1 MEDGKCSECGSA
13 LPRGA
18 VRCATCGAPVSSDV
32 KKCPECGKMIPAK
45 AVFCPRCGKMVWNDM
60 AEDEPPQP
68 ECEEN
73 KETATKQEP
82 NGTSETGKEHPRP
95 KQQRRSSRNRIIT
108 TILVIIVLCG
118 AAYALY
124 DWGGGGDNTTNPYMT
139 LTGTGTDTTTHAEP
153 ERMNVV
159 EATGIYGNTLIHDN
173 RIGDKSVQ
181 GSAAYAL
188 LKGRPLIIG
197 INFFSGEKQRSFFK
211 LTMLYKEDGRWHCGK
226 DVMRYEDGGTIEMN
240 RDKLKIAG
248 DIIKAGGLVLFPTET
263 VYGLGSNGLDENSQL
278 KLMLFNIESSDFV
291 HLDYECEPVMVNG
304 MTLYY
309 GKITNQR
316 ETPEFDFLKDELGK
330 LPIVHHPSPQEIE
343 MAAPTNASR
352 KWVTDNDSIINL
364 LRNGK
369 QEVTLALTRYNS
381 PLFSRSEVDMD
392 TKISTETY
400 IYFVTHSG
408 TVFGYNHITKKFFIA
423 YVDDRSEKIGRKIRD
438 NEMRHVPYM
447 LIVGEKE
454 AANGEVS
461 VRKQGEGDKGTMK
474 KDEFC
479 KNILEEVNNMIN
491 KW

>member
-1 MEDGKCSECGSA
+1 MDRCKECGSEI
-13 LPRGA
+13 RNGSE
-18 VRCATCGAPVSSDV
+18 RCDKCGATVGGRTRR
-32 KKCPECGKMIPAK
+32 CPECGKHIPPK
-45 AVFCPRCGKMVWNDM
+45 SVFCPHCGKMVWNDM

-139 LTGTGTDTTTHAEP
+139 LTGTDTTTHAEP

-211 LTMLYKEDGRWHCGK
+211 LTMLYKEDGLWHCGK

-248 DIIKAGGLVLFPTET
+248 ENIPRFVQIDGKNYFYFVYLVKPAEKF
-263 VYGLGSNGLDENSQL
+263 LGTAANSQL

-316 ETPEFDFLKDELGK
+316 ETPEFAFLKDELGK

-369 QEVTLALTRYNS
+369 QEVTLTLTRYNS

-392 TKISTETY
+392 TRVSTETY
-400 IYFVTHSG
+400 IYYVTHGG

-423 YVDDRSEKIGRKIRD
+423 YVDDRSARPQIEINSDGTL
-438 NEMRHVPYM
+438 HVKAP
-447 LIVGEKE
+447 
-454 AANGEVS
+454 S
-461 VRKQGEGDKGTMK
+461 VDFDLDPNTGKATL
-474 KDEFC
+474 
-479 KNILEEVNNMIN
+479 N
-491 KW
+491 

>member
-1 MEDGKCSECGSA
+1 MDRCKECGSEI
-13 LPRGA
+13 RNGSE
-18 VRCATCGAPVSSDV
+18 RCDKCGATVGGRTRR
-32 KKCPECGKMIPAK
+32 CPECGKHIPPK
-45 AVFCPRCGKMVWNDM
+45 SVFCPHCGKMVWNDM

-188 LKGRPLIIG
+188 LNGRPLIIG
-197 INFFSGEKQRSFFK
+197 INFFSEEKQRSFFK

-248 DIIKAGGLVLFPTET
+248 ENIPRFVQIDGKNYFYFVYLVKPAEKF
-263 VYGLGSNGLDENSQL
+263 LGTAANSQL

-316 ETPEFDFLKDELGK
+316 ETPEFAVLKDELGK

-423 YVDDRSEKIGRKIRD
+423 YVDDRSSQPQIEINSDGTL
-438 NEMRHVPYM
+438 HVKAP
-447 LIVGEKE
+447 
-454 AANGEVS
+454 S
-461 VRKQGEGDKGTMK
+461 VDFDLDPSTGKATL
-474 KDEFC
+474 
-479 KNILEEVNNMIN
+479 N
-491 KW
+491 

>member
-1 MEDGKCSECGSA
+1 MDRCKECGSEI
-13 LPRGA
+13 RNGSE
-18 VRCATCGAPVSSDV
+18 RCDKCGATVGGRTRR
-32 KKCPECGKMIPAK
+32 CPECGKHIPPK
-45 AVFCPRCGKMVWNDM
+45 SVFCPHCGKMVWNDM

-82 NGTSETGKEHPRP
+82 NGTSETGKEHLRPR
-95 KQQRRSSRNRIIT
+95 QQRRSSRNRIIT

-248 DIIKAGGLVLFPTET
+248 ENIPRFVQIDGKNYFYFVYLVKPAEKF
-263 VYGLGSNGLDENSQL
+263 LGTAANSQL

-330 LPIVHHPSPQEIE
+330 LPIVYHPSPQEIE

-392 TKISTETY
+392 TKVSTETY

-423 YVDDRSEKIGRKIRD
+423 YVDDRSAQPQIEINSDGTL
-438 NEMRHVPYM
+438 HV
-447 LIVGEKE
+447 K
-454 AANGEVS
+454 ASS
-461 VRKQGEGDKGTMK
+461 VDFDLDPDTGKATL
-474 KDEFC
+474 
-479 KNILEEVNNMIN
+479 N
-491 KW
+491 